1 MDYTLLLNDKYV
13 TTFLL
18 LFIRWSALIAFL
30 PFFNSNVIPNTIK
43 ASLVFWLTIVTFPLT
58 PLVNFDI
65 NLNTITLA
73 IINEITFGFFTG
85 IALEIVFMILE
96 FAGQLI
102 SFVMGLTMATI
113 VDPNSGIQTPVVS
126 QFLKM
131 LGILIFLAFNGHH
144 LVLIMIAHSLS
155 SMPFG
160 EFLNMQNIGE
170 YLIKEMNNFF
180 ILGFSLAFP
189 ILAISFLSDIIFGM
203 IMKSMPQFNLLVI
216 GFPIKIALTYMVLI
230 AILGSMM
237 FEFKKEILEA
247 IKTISSFFP

>member
-1 MDYTLLLNDKYV
+1 MDYTQFLNDKNIV
-13 TTFLL
+13 TFFL

-30 PFFNSNVIPNTIK
+30 PVFNFQTIPNTIK
-43 ASLVFWLTIVTFPLT
+43 AAFVFWLTIVTFPLV
-58 PLVNFDI
+58 PLISFEI
-65 NLNTITLA
+65 NLNNIFLS

-85 IALEIVFMILE
+85 IALQIVFMILD

-113 VDPNSGIQTPVVS
+113 VDPNSGIQTPVISHFFNLVAV
-126 QFLKM
+126 
-131 LGILIFLAFNGHH
+131 LIFLAVDGHH
-144 LVLIMIAHSLS
+144 LVLILLAKSLH

-160 EFLNMQNIGE
+160 QFFDMKSVGE
-170 YLIKEMNNFF
+170 YLIQEMNRFF

-216 GFPIKIALTYMVLI
+216 GFPIKIALSYMIII

-237 FEFKKEILEA
+237 FMFKKEIFSV
-247 IKTISSFFP
+247 IKILSSFI